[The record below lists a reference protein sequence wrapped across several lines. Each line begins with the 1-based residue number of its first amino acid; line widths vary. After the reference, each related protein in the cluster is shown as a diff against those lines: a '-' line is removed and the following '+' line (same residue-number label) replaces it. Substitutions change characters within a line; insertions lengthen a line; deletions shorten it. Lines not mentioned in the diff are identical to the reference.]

1 MFLLVE
7 EGKESRYWPKVSRV
21 LIGDWSDTDRL
32 LALLED
38 WRVIKPGQ
46 YAVNTRIN
54 GPAHIMRV
62 KVL

>member
-1 MFLLVE
+1 
-7 EGKESRYWPKVSRV
+7 
-21 LIGDWSDTDRL
+21 LIGDWPDSDRL
-32 LALLED
+32 TALICD

-46 YAVNTRIN
+46 YAVNTRLN